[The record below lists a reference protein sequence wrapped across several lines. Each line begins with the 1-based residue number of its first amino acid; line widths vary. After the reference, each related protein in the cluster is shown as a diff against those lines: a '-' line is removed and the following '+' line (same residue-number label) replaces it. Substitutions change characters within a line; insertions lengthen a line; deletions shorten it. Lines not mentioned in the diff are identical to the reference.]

1 MFSSKV
7 RFVSAAVSVYF
18 LAVAIYVLVLFLYIL
33 TWQGIVAGVIPL
45 SFSSS
50 STSSFSSSA
59 SSNQTLTISASA
71 EMIIYRY
78 GFLPV
83 YWSRIGDLTVYH
95 QICFSLLTFELVAAS
110 VLKYKRLTFPK
121 QKLLKPKTSIP
132 MHGGEQMPKTDKKG
146 KASRLILT
154 FWAFVG
160 FAWFIVYQLLPVIP
174 YDISLALVEFL
185 NLFMWILAFASAAL
199 IVLPYLKVL
208 YLKIWGGGEKN
219 E

>member
-1 MFSSKV
+1 MWRIFAKFITKAT
-7 RFVSAAVSVYF
+7 FVYAV
-18 LAVAIYVLVLFLYIL
+18 VLVLYIL
-33 TWQGIVAGVIPL
+33 LWRGIVSGFIPL
-45 SFSSS
+45 SISSSSANFSSS
-50 STSSFSSSA
+50 IG
-59 SSNQTLTISASA
+59 SNQTLAISASA
-71 EMIIYRY
+71 EMIVYRY

-208 YLKIWGGGEKN
+208 YLKIWEEGGEKN

>member
-1 MFSSKV
+1 MIKV
-7 RFVSAAVSVYF
+7 FAKYLVGAVF
-18 LAVAIYVLVLFLYIL
+18 LYVLVLFLYLL

-45 SFSSS
+45 SFGFTAPSNYIGS
-50 STSSFSSSA
+50 ST
-59 SSNQTLTISASA
+59 NQTLTISASA
-71 EMIIYRY
+71 EMIVYRY

-146 KASRLILT
+146 KVSRLILT
-154 FWAFVG
+154 VWAFVG

-174 YDISLALVEFL
+174 YDASLALVEFL

-199 IVLPYLKVL
+199 IVIPYLKVL
-208 YLKIWGGGEKN
+208 YVKIWEEGGEKT
-219 E
+219 

>member
-1 MFSSKV
+1 MKMIKV
-7 RFVSAAVSVYF
+7 FAKYLIGAVF
-18 LAVAIYVLVLFLYIL
+18 LYVLVLFLYLL

-45 SFSSS
+45 SFGFTAPSNYIGS
-50 STSSFSSSA
+50 ST
-59 SSNQTLTISASA
+59 NQTLTISASA
-71 EMIIYRY
+71 EMIVYRY

-146 KASRLILT
+146 KVSRLILT
-154 FWAFVG
+154 VWAFVG

-174 YDISLALVEFL
+174 YDASLALVEFL

-208 YLKIWGGGEKN
+208 YLKIWEGGGEKN

>member
-1 MFSSKV
+1 MIKV
-7 RFVSAAVSVYF
+7 FAKYLVGAVF
-18 LAVAIYVLVLFLYIL
+18 LYVLVLFLYIL

-45 SFSSS
+45 SFGFTAPSNYNGS
-50 STSSFSSSA
+50 ST
-59 SSNQTLTISASA
+59 NQTLTISASA

-121 QKLLKPKTSIP
+121 QKLLKSKTSIP

-146 KASRLILT
+146 KVSRLILT
-154 FWAFVG
+154 VWAFVG

-174 YDISLALVEFL
+174 YDASLALVEFL

-208 YLKIWGGGEKN
+208 YLKIWEGGGEKT
-219 E
+219 

>member
-1 MFSSKV
+1 MIKV
-7 RFVSAAVSVYF
+7 FAKYLIGAVF
-18 LAVAIYVLVLFLYIL
+18 LYVLVLFLYLL

-45 SFSSS
+45 SFGFTAPSNYIGS
-50 STSSFSSSA
+50 ST
-59 SSNQTLTISASA
+59 NQTLTISASA
-71 EMIIYRY
+71 EMIVYRY

-146 KASRLILT
+146 KVSRLILT
-154 FWAFVG
+154 VWAFVG

-174 YDISLALVEFL
+174 YDASLALVEFL

-208 YLKIWGGGEKN
+208 YLKIWEGGGEKN

>member
-1 MFSSKV
+1 MKMIKV
-7 RFVSAAVSVYF
+7 FVKYLVGAVF
-18 LAVAIYVLVLFLYIL
+18 LYVLVLFLYLL

-45 SFSSS
+45 SFGFTAPSNYIGS
-50 STSSFSSSA
+50 ST
-59 SSNQTLTISASA
+59 NQTLTVSASA

-146 KASRLILT
+146 KVSRLILT
-154 FWAFVG
+154 VWAFVG

-174 YDISLALVEFL
+174 YDASLALVEFL

-208 YLKIWGGGEKN
+208 YLKIWEGGGEKT
-219 E
+219 

>member
-1 MFSSKV
+1 MKMIKV
-7 RFVSAAVSVYF
+7 FAKYLVGAVF
-18 LAVAIYVLVLFLYIL
+18 LYVLVLFLYLL

-45 SFSSS
+45 SFGFTAPSNYIGS
-50 STSSFSSSA
+50 ST
-59 SSNQTLTISASA
+59 NQTLTISASA
-71 EMIIYRY
+71 EMIVYRY

-146 KASRLILT
+146 KVSRLILT
-154 FWAFVG
+154 VWAFVG

-174 YDISLALVEFL
+174 YDASLALVEFL

-208 YLKIWGGGEKN
+208 YLKIWEGGGEKT
-219 E
+219 

>member
-1 MFSSKV
+1 MWRIFAKFITKAT
-7 RFVSAAVSVYF
+7 FVYAV
-18 LAVAIYVLVLFLYIL
+18 VLVLYIL
-33 TWQGIVAGVIPL
+33 LWRGIVSGFIPL
-45 SFSSS
+45 SISSSSANFSSS
-50 STSSFSSSA
+50 IG
-59 SSNQTLTISASA
+59 SNQTLAISASA
-71 EMIIYRY
+71 EMIVYRY

-121 QKLLKPKTSIP
+121 QKLLKPKTPIP
-132 MHGGEQMPKTDKKG
+132 MHGGGQMPKTDKKG

-174 YDISLALVEFL
+174 YDASLALVEFL
-185 NLFMWILAFASAAL
+185 NLFMWILAIASAAL

-208 YLKIWGGGEKN
+208 YLKIWEEGGEKN